1 MSSIKVVLTPECQN
15 MWAQRQGSM
24 EMVSK
29 GAKGTPLFPGLKFM
43 IDGMEDKSNYS
54 ISLTL
59 ERVDS
64 TRLTFKNGSWT
75 RSEVR
80 NSKDAHPYKCI
91 NHPDGIQTG
100 EYWRSHPIE
109 FDQLRITSKVDLEKQ
124 DENMLFVRTM
134 YRYVAVLTVNDM
146 TSGPIRIM
154 VHTAQFIP
162 VSIYQDNTIGRWKS
176 QYNKFATIGNGG
188 LGAPGGG
195 KVKKS
200 KGRHVLSSP
209 ITPVTT
215 PIAAYGTQYPGYNT
229 GFYPMSNGY
238 NFPQVN
244 YSYPVMTSQYQCP
257 MSSLQHSGYGGSVTD
272 QWNMPTYPPTATPDI
287 TAAHW
292 PQGSSMAS
300 SMTAAY
306 SFYPSSSCSSGSSS
320 PGASMNSDFNGYTFS
335 KSNGSPSGLSPGYS
349 TTTSPSSS
357 SSRSSGSSS
366 PVTSVEYSFDG
377 STSTRSSQSPYGSFP
392 GYSTS
397 TSLVGSI
404 TPSDSSDDST
414 SSLFDGNVDYSIAF
428 KPYEFLTDDDI
439 PLPY

>member
-1 MSSIKVVLTPECQN
+1 MSSIKAALTPECQN
-15 MWAQRQGSM
+15 MWTQRQGSM

-43 IDGMEDKSNYS
+43 VDGMDEKSNYS

-59 ERVDS
+59 ERLDS
-64 TRLTFKNGSWT
+64 TRLTFKNGSWA

-80 NSKDAHPYKCI
+80 NSKDTHPYKSV
-91 NHPDGIQTG
+91 NHPNGIQTG

-109 FDQLRITSKVDLEKQ
+109 FDQLRITSKVDLQKK
-124 DENMLFVRTM
+124 DENVLFVRTM

-146 TSGPIRIM
+146 NSEPIRIM

-162 VSIYQDNTIGRWKS
+162 VSIYQDSTIGRWKS
-176 QYNKFATIGNGG
+176 QYNKYATVGNGG

-209 ITPVTT
+209 ITPETT
-215 PIAAYGTQYPGYNT
+215 PMTAPWSQHSGYKT

-244 YSYPVMTSQYQCP
+244 YNYPVMSSQYQCP

-300 SMTAAY
+300 SMTAAS
-306 SFYPSSSCSSGSSS
+306 SFCTHIGCVTGSS
-320 PGASMNSDFNGYTFS
+320 PPETSMDYDFNGYTFS
-335 KSNGSPSGLSPGYS
+335 KSRGSPSGSSNYS
-349 TTTSPSSS
+349 TTSSVAGFISPPSSS
-357 SSRSSGSSS
+357 SGSSGSSS
-366 PVTSVEYSFDG
+366 PVTSMDYSFDG
-377 STSTRSSQSPYGSFP
+377 STTSTSNQSPNGSSP
-392 GYSTS
+392 GYST
-397 TSLVGSI
+397 TTPLVGST
-404 TPSDSSDDST
+404 TPSDSSDDSD
-414 SSLFDGNVDYSIAF
+414 L
-428 KPYEFLTDDDI
+428 YEFLTDDDI